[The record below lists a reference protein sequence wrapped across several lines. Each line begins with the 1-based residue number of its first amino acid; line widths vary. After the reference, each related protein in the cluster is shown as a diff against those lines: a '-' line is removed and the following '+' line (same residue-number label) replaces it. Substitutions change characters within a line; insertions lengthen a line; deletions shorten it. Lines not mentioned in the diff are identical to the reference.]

1 MAFSDK
7 DIDLGRYECARC
19 RRTPEFAQ
27 EIFQGCSCGH
37 RFFRIK
43 PQQENSLTNIDSGE
57 KSQPTADMEFLT
69 VREREIGIYDINVEK
84 ILVKNLNKSLSPMIA
99 GSKGVYS
106 IRLEN
111 TKK

>member
-7 DIDLGRYECARC
+7 DINLGRYECARC
-19 RRTPEFAQ
+19 RRTPEIAR
-27 EIFQGCSCGH
+27 EIFQGCICGH

-43 PQQENSLTNIDSGE
+43 PQNENSLSNIDIKE

-69 VREREIGIYDINVEK
+69 IREREIGIYDINVENIMGK
-84 ILVKNLNKSLSPMIA
+84 KLNKSPSPLIA

-111 TKK
+111 SKK